1 MINWINGVVG
11 NIIAFLGLVIL
22 FFQYRKL
29 KNEVKYNKTKIDS
42 LKIEVKYF
50 SSSDHNIYSSC
61 TKHNLINS
69 KKLSDSI
76 LCLPLYPDLENKD
89 VEKIIDIIQS

>member
-1 MINWINGVVG
+1 MINWVNGVVG
-11 NIIAFLGLVIL
+11 NIIAFLVLVIL

-50 SSSDHNIYSSC
+50 SSRVNNINFSVYS
-61 TKHNLINS
+61 TPQLPEQIN
-69 KKLSDSI
+69 KK
-76 LCLPLYPDLENKD
+76 
-89 VEKIIDIIQS
+89 

>member
-50 SSSDHNIYSSC
+50 SSSVNNINFSVYN
-61 TKHNLINS
+61 TPQLPEQIN
-69 KKLSDSI
+69 KK
-76 LCLPLYPDLENKD
+76 
-89 VEKIIDIIQS
+89 